1 VKRLRNCEFRG
12 CRTERFSFGGAVAV
26 REEGQMEWFAR
37 PKRKPR
43 SDKGSSKRKATDAR
57 FDGMPVLLPVCQV
70 CEFDKFARLR
80 ICQVAWRN
88 GLGGRAIEL
97 GRVSGSTAPIQAHK
111 QYAHPWGA
119 GQGERRRF
127 KKSQALTSPTSR
139 SRPELARTSHQR
151 QIPGALRILCKASVG
166 CA

>member
-1 VKRLRNCEFRG
+1 MSSGVAGLSDFLSSR
-12 CRTERFSFGGAVAV
+12 GAVG
-26 REEGQMEWFAR
+26 GQMEWFAR

-80 ICQVAWRN
+80 ICQLAWRN
-88 GLGGRAIEL
+88 GLGGRAMEL

>member
-1 VKRLRNCEFRG
+1 MAVRWSGLLVRSASQEATKDHPKGRQRTPVSMG
-12 CRTERFSFGGAVAV
+12 CRCCCQFVKCANLTNLQGYEFVNWLGGMDLGAV
-26 REEGQMEWFAR
+26 
-37 PKRKPR
+37 R
-43 SDKGSSKRKATDAR
+43 SSWDEYRDQRRRSLEAY
-57 FDGMPVLLPVCQV
+57 
-70 CEFDKFARLR
+70 
-80 ICQVAWRN
+80 
-88 GLGGRAIEL
+88 
-97 GRVSGSTAPIQAHK
+97 K